1 IVMGR
6 GLAAAVLASLP
17 FAIPAFTDPANPDYG
32 LYHNTMAPY
41 ETQFLTIA
49 FLVILLTVIT
59 TSAGVVSIER
69 RRKRAKAADLA
80 TVGSGTGAVR
90 TRKEDAMEPAP
101 SERVRDQP
109 RGEDPGRVEEE
120 RTERRAR

>member
-1 IVMGR
+1 MGR

-17 FAIPAFTDPANPDYG
+17 FAIPAFTDPGNPDYG

-41 ETQFLTIA
+41 EAQFLTIA

-69 RRKRAKAADLA
+69 RRKRARVADAATTGL
-80 TVGSGTGAVR
+80 GTDEVR
-90 TRKEDAMEPAP
+90 TKREGPEEPEQPKRGPDYA
-101 SERVRDQP
+101 SRDES
-109 RGEDPGRVEEE
+109 GHAEEE
-120 RTERRAR
+120 ATQRRGP